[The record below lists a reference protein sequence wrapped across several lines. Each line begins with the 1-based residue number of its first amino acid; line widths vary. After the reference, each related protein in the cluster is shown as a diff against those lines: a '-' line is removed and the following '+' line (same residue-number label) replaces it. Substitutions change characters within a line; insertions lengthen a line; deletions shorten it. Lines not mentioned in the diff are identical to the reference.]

1 MIALPQT
8 PPHSLSAYARKA
20 AMLTACLSHAHD
32 EDTRRHLLNRINF
45 NRAVAAGQVQP

>member
-1 MIALPQT
+1 MIALPQ
-8 PPHSLSAYARKA
+8 PFPHSQAAYARKA
-20 AMLTACLSHAHD
+20 AILTACLSHADD